1 MQLLDGPPWHFV
13 RRRFDLINFG
23 DPQTYLLTI
32 SAAPLVTEGPVK
44 YATEFNVLY
53 VAAAPSLYQLK
64 GSLEWKTEDLPIVSF
79 SFTFP
84 L

>member
-1 MQLLDGPPWHFV
+1 MQLLDGRPWHFV

-53 VAAAPSLYQLK
+53 IAAAPSLYQLK

-79 SFTFP
+79 SLTFP

>member
-1 MQLLDGPPWHFV
+1 MQLLDGRPWHFV

-53 VAAAPSLYQLK
+53 IAAAPSLYQLK
-64 GSLEWKTEDLPIVSF
+64 GSLE
-79 SFTFP
+79 
-84 L
+84 